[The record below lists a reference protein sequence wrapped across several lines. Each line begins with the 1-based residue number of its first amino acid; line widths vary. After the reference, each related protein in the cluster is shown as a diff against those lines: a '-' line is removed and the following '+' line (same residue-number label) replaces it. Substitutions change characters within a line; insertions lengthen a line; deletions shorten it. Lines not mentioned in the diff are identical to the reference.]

1 MSRPQPKSLA
11 GITSADQ
18 AERIGLVQ
26 RAKTRDRTAFER
38 LYELYKQPVWN
49 CLFYLIREREA
60 TYDLFQETFIRAWN
74 NLPSL
79 KENAQFEPW
88 LHRIAANIAVDYL
101 RHEKKLLFLPFS
113 KDDEE
118 AETTSVLPHTLGPEE
133 HIGEKECI
141 EQAFQCLSPRHRTC
155 LLLHDQWGF
164 SQREIASLLHI
175 SEKSVSAYMVRG
187 REQFRQL
194 YLRLIGEG
202 SISEGKESIL

>member
-1 MSRPQPKSLA
+1 MSRPQPKSMA

-18 AERIGLVQ
+18 AERIDLIQ

-38 LYELYKQPVWN
+38 LYELYKQPIWN
-49 CLFYLIREREA
+49 RLFYLIREREA

-79 KENAQFEPW
+79 KDNEQFAPW
-88 LHRIAANIAVDYL
+88 LHRIAANLAIDYL

-118 AETTSVLPHTLGPEE
+118 AEMASVLPHTSGPEE
-133 HIGEKECI
+133 RIGEKECI
-141 EQAFQCLSPRHRTC
+141 EQAFQYLSPRHRTC

-164 SQREIASLLHI
+164 SQKEIARLLHI

-187 REQFRQL
+187 REQFRQF
-194 YLRLIGEG
+194 YLRFIGE
-202 SISEGKESIL
+202 